1 MANLSEKQE
10 AFVIEYISNG
20 GNGTQAAI
28 HAGYAEDSAANSAS
42 RMLKHKHVLDRLH
55 VLMGQEFGKHTP
67 SMLHSMLQLARGAR
81 SEKVRHDSIKDIL
94 DRAGLSAVV
103 KVLNVEDGASLD
115 EADIKARVED
125 LMRELFD
132 PNKPLSVSQGK
143 QISVRNQEGAMS
155 PQLKPLSQ

>member
-20 GNGTQAAI
+20 GNGTRAAI

-67 SMLHSMLQLARGAR
+67 SMLQSMLQLARGAR

-94 DRAGLSAVV
+94 DRAGLSAVA

-115 EADIKARVED
+115 KH
-125 LMRELFD
+125 ELF
-132 PNKPLSVSQGK
+132 
-143 QISVRNQEGAMS
+143 VRVA
-155 PQLKPLSQ
+155 PVPWF